1 MFHFLEIR
9 ISLSAQTLLIICPSL
24 WLFLQL
30 ELPWL
35 ALDGSGKESKVLH
48 SSNILICDCSKSQIA
63 INYCYQVRDRSPQTW
78 VFWIHASNAARYHEG
93 VRDCLN
99 LAKVDKRSDPNENIH
114 VLFRDWLRGEDS
126 RRWLIVID
134 NADEIDFLVERS
146 NGEPS
151 MFKQLPVCDHG
162 TILITSRSKISAS
175 KLVQPDEMIEIPPMR
190 EQQAVALLEN
200 RLGKSEDSA
209 KLAAALDYMPLA
221 ITKASAYIK
230 QRGERF
236 SIQRYKKVTHR
247 RRAYLT
253 KTSMICVET
262 KKFATLLP

>member
-1 MFHFLEIR
+1 
-9 ISLSAQTLLIICPSL
+9 
-24 WLFLQL
+24 
-30 ELPWL
+30 
-35 ALDGSGKESKVLH
+35 
-48 SSNILICDCSKSQIA
+48 
-63 INYCYQVRDRSPQTW
+63 
-78 VFWIHASNAARYHEG
+78 
-93 VRDCLN
+93 
-99 LAKVDKRSDPNENIH
+99 
-114 VLFRDWLRGEDS
+114 
-126 RRWLIVID
+126 
-134 NADEIDFLVERS
+134 
-146 NGEPS
+146 
-151 MFKQLPVCDHG
+151 
-162 TILITSRSKISAS
+162 
-175 KLVQPDEMIEIPPMR
+175 MIEIPPMR